1 MSDLVDMF
9 ETSDGH
15 TIAVR
20 VLNGTTIEIRKFNRD
35 GELVARERWSGAQV
49 RRVLASKRTEPRTAW
64 SVGERLTMAPPD
76 VDRTAEAL
84 NSALANLS

>member
-1 MSDLVDMF
+1 MSMEMF

-20 VLNGTTIEIRKFNRD
+20 VLNGITIEIRKFNRD
-35 GELVARERWSGAQV
+35 GELVDSEKWSGAEA
-49 RRVLASKRTEPRTAW
+49 RWILTSKPTQPRTAW
-64 SVGERLTMAPPD
+64 HISRGLTIAPPD

-84 NSALANLS
+84 NSALLNLS